1 MSDGSRF
8 SAVLETA
15 LCYDAEQRSEMHRFY
30 DDVLGL
36 QRVAGW
42 DSGTAY
48 RIGPTVLLIFD
59 RERLA
64 ESSSPVSA
72 HGTVGPGHACLRAE
86 EGTYEAVRA
95 ELESRGVTI
104 EHDHEWPGGGRS
116 FYFADPAGNL
126 LEVADRDIW
135 PRPR

>member
-1 MSDGSRF
+1 MSDGSPF

-15 LCYDAEQRSEMHRFY
+15 LCYDPEQRSEMHRFY
-30 DDVLGL
+30 DEVLEL

-59 RERLA
+59 RARLA
-64 ESSSPVSA
+64 DSPSPVSA
-72 HGTVGPGHACLRAE
+72 HGTVGPGHACLRVE
-86 EGTYEAVRA
+86 QGRYEAVRA
-95 ELESRGVTI
+95 ELEAKGVTI
-104 EHDHEWPGGGRS
+104 EHDHEWPGGGHS
-116 FYFADPAGNL
+116 FYFSDPAGNL